1 MATGVSAMMP
11 ALAPLKGLDDG
22 AFETLVSLSAAIA
35 AGNRTADELQRA
47 PAMQGV
53 DPSRSLHRALLAFFL
68 EAARAGA
75 GTDALLPELV
85 AILPEKRARAIAA
98 LLAEGNAALR
108 GAVSA
113 SDFGPPEIVD
123 VQWQRSTVVAPT
135 DEGRALYVVTL
146 TTRQPGAPSTSSLQ
160 FTANI
165 EQLTALVT
173 DLKGAI
179 RQVACEPAPLP
190 RE

>member
-1 MATGVSAMMP
+1 MAATAISPLLA
-11 ALAPLKGLDDG
+11 ALEPLKDLDDG

-35 AGNRTADELQRA
+35 AGHRTADELQRA

-53 DPSRSLHRALLAFFL
+53 DASRSLHRALLAFFL
-68 EAARAGA
+68 EAARGGVSTEAV
-75 GTDALLPELV
+75 LPDLA

-98 LLAEGNAALR
+98 LLAEGNAMLR
-108 GAVSA
+108 AAVSA

-135 DEGRALYVVTL
+135 DEGRALYVITL
-146 TTRQPGAPSTSSLQ
+146 STRQPGQAETSRLQ
-160 FTANI
+160 FSANV

-179 RQVACEPAPLP
+179 RQVD
-190 RE
+190 RECGS